1 MSNRSRR
8 SVLEQIGLVLGAS
21 VGVGSVRAFDDGDA
35 YDALEEMRDVLL
47 DLERELSRAEDQLE
61 DLDNASGFG
70 GFDDPDFGGIDGD
83 DPPAEI
89 LDDVGDDVVI
99 NDIPVSRMVPLNGTN
114 NTDAREFDRTVR
126 VNGVKVGIAKNGT
139 QASESGTRD
148 PPEGPESDAVD
159 SGSRSEVVGLDRGN
173 DGDGPDTADFGGFD
187 PSPDPDDGDE
197 SASSPG
203 SGGSANDTVEEG
215 VEVLTEVREMRTE
228 ASNTLDELETGGW
241 QTVER
246 ELRRTRQLLTHVRTR
261 LDVAERKLSSDWE
274 AAVETTDSMTERVE
288 ERIDIVEDAMGE
300 LDTDVGF

>member
-148 PPEGPESDAVD
+148 PPRAPRVTLSTAAHVARSLDSTEETMEMGQTRPTSAVSTRRQTPTTVTSRLPHRGAVD
-159 SGSRSEVVGLDRGN
+159 PPTTLSKKESRY
-173 DGDGPDTADFGGFD
+173 
-187 PSPDPDDGDE
+187 
-197 SASSPG
+197 
-203 SGGSANDTVEEG
+203 
-215 VEVLTEVREMRTE
+215 
-228 ASNTLDELETGGW
+228 
-241 QTVER
+241 
-246 ELRRTRQLLTHVRTR
+246 
-261 LDVAERKLSSDWE
+261 
-274 AAVETTDSMTERVE
+274 
-288 ERIDIVEDAMGE
+288 
-300 LDTDVGF
+300 